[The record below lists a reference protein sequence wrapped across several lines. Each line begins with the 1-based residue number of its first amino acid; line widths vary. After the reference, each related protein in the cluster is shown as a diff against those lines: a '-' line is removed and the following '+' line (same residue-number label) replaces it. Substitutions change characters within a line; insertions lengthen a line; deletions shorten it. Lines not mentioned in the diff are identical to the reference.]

1 MTDYKNE
8 DELLCEAEQCAMEN
22 DIYYA
27 WLQGQVSQ
35 NDYDE
40 FIEGCVEKL
49 REKYNKEEKK

>member
-1 MTDYKNE
+1 MKKE
-8 DELLCEAEQCAMEN
+8 DELLCEAEQYAMAEG
-22 DIYYA
+22 IFYA